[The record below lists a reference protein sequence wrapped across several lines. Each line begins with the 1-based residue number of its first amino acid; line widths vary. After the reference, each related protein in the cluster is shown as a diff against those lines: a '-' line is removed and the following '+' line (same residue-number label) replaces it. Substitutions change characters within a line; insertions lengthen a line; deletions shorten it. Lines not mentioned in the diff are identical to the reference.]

1 VKLESCYRKTCQQT
15 AAQAEASE
23 KSIED
28 DSPKGQEAQAAQ
40 SSAGD
45 DF

>member
-1 VKLESCYRKTCQQT
+1 LRAAIEKIAASKQQ
-15 AAQAEASE
+15 QAEASE

-28 DSPKGQEAQAAQ
+28 SPEKGQEAQAAQ

>member
-1 VKLESCYRKTCQQT
+1 VKLGAAIEKLAASKQQP
-15 AAQAEASE
+15 AKLQE

-28 DSPKGQEAQAAQ
+28 SPEKEQEGAAQ